1 MSKAARTQQQNTRAR
16 IAAERAAARRA
27 QVRNRVL
34 LTGGSILVVIAIVV
48 TFVVIKTG
56 RSTPSTPA
64 GSPAGTV
71 LPVGVARQVTSV
83 PASTLNTVGGGSVT
97 SYNPA
102 PVKAVSGAPLTR
114 SGKPEML
121 YIGAEFCPYCA
132 ELRWSMGVALG
143 RFGAFTGPLRGIHS
157 SSTDVDPSTATLTFY
172 KAGYTSKYL
181 TFTPVENEKVDHS
194 PLQATTPQQQAI
206 WDKYDANSYP
216 FIDFGNKHIVT
227 APLYDPQLL
236 QGKTWAQIAAALH
249 DPSSPIA
256 RGAIGAANYM
266 TAAICK
272 MTGNQ
277 PASVCT
283 ALRSA
288 RCKPSFEQQAGMA
301 WLPANSATVTWPA
314 HHPGRHAVG
323 EWC

>member
-1 MSKAARTQQQNTRAR
+1 MSKAVRTRQQNARAR

-34 LTGGSILVVIAIVV
+34 LTGGSILVVIAIVA
-48 TFVVIKTG
+48 TFVVIKAG
-56 RSTPSTPA
+56 RGTPSAAP
-64 GSPAGTV
+64 GSPAGNV
-71 LPVGVARQVTSV
+71 LPASVSRQVTSV
-83 PASTLNTVGGGSVT
+83 PASTLNAVGGGSVT

-102 PVKAVSGAPLTR
+102 PLKAVSGAPLTR

-132 ELRWSMGVALG
+132 ELRWSMAVALSK
-143 RFGAFTGPLRGIHS
+143 FGAFTSPLRGIHS
-157 SSTDVDPSTATLTFY
+157 SSTDVDPSTASLTFY
-172 KAGYTSKYL
+172 QAGYSSKYL
-181 TFTPVENEKVDHS
+181 AFTPVENEKVDRS

-227 APLYDPQLL
+227 APLYDPQVL

-256 RGAIGAANYM
+256 QGALGAANYM

-277 PASVCT
+277 PASACAAPAIR
-283 ALRSA
+283 AL
-288 RCKPSFEQQAGMA
+288 QAK
-301 WLPANSATVTWPA
+301 L
-314 HHPGRHAVG
+314 
-323 EWC
+323 

>member
-1 MSKAARTQQQNTRAR
+1 MSKAARTRQQSARAR

-56 RSTPSTPA
+56 RSTPSAAA
-64 GSPAGTV
+64 GSPAGTAGTV
-71 LPVGVARQVTSV
+71 LPASLSRQVTNV
-83 PASTLNTVGGGSVT
+83 PASTLNAVGGGSVT

-132 ELRWSMGVALG
+132 ELRWSMAVALS
-143 RFGAFTGPLRGIHS
+143 RFGAFTTPLRGIHS
-157 SSTDVDPSTATLTFY
+157 SSTDADPSTATLTFY
-172 KAGYTSKYL
+172 KSGYTSKHL
-181 TFTPVENEKVDHS
+181 AFTPVENEKVNRS
-194 PLQATTPQQQAI
+194 ALQATTPQQQAI

-227 APLYDPQLL
+227 APLYDPQVL

-256 RGAIGAANYM
+256 QGALGAANYM
-266 TAAICK
+266 TAA
-272 MTGNQ
+272 MLQ
-277 PASVCT
+277 DDRQPPASACAAPAIS
-283 ALRSA
+283 AL
-288 RCKPSFEQQAGMA
+288 QAK
-301 WLPANSATVTWPA
+301 L
-314 HHPGRHAVG
+314 
-323 EWC
+323 

>member
-1 MSKAARTQQQNTRAR
+1 MSKAVRTRQQNARAR

-27 QVRNRVL
+27 RVRNRVF

-56 RSTPSTPA
+56 RGTPGAAA

-71 LPVGVARQVTSV
+71 LPFSVSRQVTSV
-83 PASTLNTVGGGSVT
+83 PASTLNAVGGGSVT

-102 PVKAVSGAPLTR
+102 PLKAVSGAPLTR
-114 SGKPEML
+114 GGKPEML

-132 ELRWSMGVALG
+132 ELRWSMAVALS
-143 RFGAFTGPLRGIHS
+143 RFGAFTTPLRGIHS
-157 SSTDVDPSTATLTFY
+157 SSADVDPSTASLTFY

-181 TFTPVENEKVDHS
+181 AFTPVENEKVDHS

-227 APLYDPQLL
+227 APLYDPQVL

-256 RGAIGAANYM
+256 QGAIGAANYM

-277 PASVCT
+277 PASACAAPAIR
-283 ALRSA
+283 ALQG
-288 RCKPSFEQQAGMA
+288 K
-301 WLPANSATVTWPA
+301 L
-314 HHPGRHAVG
+314 
-323 EWC
+323 

>member
-1 MSKAARTQQQNTRAR
+1 MSKAVRTRQQNARAR

-56 RSTPSTPA
+56 RSTPGTAA

-71 LPVGVARQVTSV
+71 LPASVSRQVTTV
-83 PASTLNTVGGGSVT
+83 PASTLNAVGGGSVT

-102 PVKAVSGAPLTR
+102 PVKSVSGAPLTR
-114 SGKPEML
+114 GGKPEML

-132 ELRWSMGVALG
+132 ELRWSMAVALS
-143 RFGAFTGPLRGIHS
+143 RFGAFTTPLRGIHS

-172 KAGYTSKYL
+172 KAGYTSNYL
-181 TFTPVENEKVDHS
+181 AFTPVENEKVNHS

-216 FIDFGNKHIVT
+216 FIDFGNKHIII

-236 QGKTWAQIAAALH
+236 QGKTWAQIAAAMH

-256 RGAIGAANYM
+256 QGAIGAANYM

-277 PASVCT
+277 PASACAAPAIS
-283 ALRSA
+283 AL
-288 RCKPSFEQQAGMA
+288 QAK
-301 WLPANSATVTWPA
+301 L
-314 HHPGRHAVG
+314 
-323 EWC
+323 

>member
-1 MSKAARTQQQNTRAR
+1 MSKAARTRQQSARAR

-48 TFVVIKTG
+48 TFVVIKSG
-56 RSTPSTPA
+56 RGTPA
-64 GSPAGTV
+64 AAAGAPAGTV
-71 LPVGVARQVTSV
+71 LPASVSRQVTSV
-83 PASTLNTVGGGSVT
+83 PASTLNAVGGGSVT

-102 PVKAVSGAPLTR
+102 PVKAVSGAPLSR

-132 ELRWSMGVALG
+132 ELRWSMAVALS
-143 RFGAFTGPLRGIHS
+143 RFGAFTTPLRGIHS
-157 SSTDVDPSTATLTFY
+157 SSTDVDPSTSTLTFY
-172 KAGYTSKYL
+172 KAGYSSKYL
-181 TFTPVENEKVDHS
+181 AFTPVENEKVDRS
-194 PLQATTPQQQAI
+194 PLKATTPQQQAI

-216 FIDFGNKHIVT
+216 FIDFGNKHIIT

-249 DPSSPIA
+249 DPSSSIA
-256 RGAIGAANYM
+256 QGAIGAANYM

-277 PASVCT
+277 PASAC
-283 ALRSA
+283 AAPAISSL
-288 RCKPSFEQQAGMA
+288 QAK
-301 WLPANSATVTWPA
+301 L
-314 HHPGRHAVG
+314 
-323 EWC
+323 

>member
-1 MSKAARTQQQNTRAR
+1 MSKAARTRQQSARAR

-56 RSTPSTPA
+56 RSTPSAAA
-64 GSPAGTV
+64 GSPAGTAGTV
-71 LPVGVARQVTSV
+71 LPASLSRQVTNV
-83 PASTLNTVGGGSVT
+83 PASTLNAVGGGSVT

-132 ELRWSMGVALG
+132 ELRWSMAVALS
-143 RFGAFTGPLRGIHS
+143 RFGAFTTPLRGIHS
-157 SSTDVDPSTATLTFY
+157 SSTDADPSTATLTFY
-172 KAGYTSKYL
+172 KSGYTSKHL
-181 TFTPVENEKVDHS
+181 AFTPVENEKVNRS
-194 PLQATTPQQQAI
+194 ALQATTPQQQAI

-227 APLYDPQLL
+227 APLYDPQVL

-256 RGAIGAANYM
+256 QGALGAANYM

-277 PASVCT
+277 PASACAAPAIS
-283 ALRSA
+283 AL
-288 RCKPSFEQQAGMA
+288 QAK
-301 WLPANSATVTWPA
+301 L
-314 HHPGRHAVG
+314 
-323 EWC
+323 